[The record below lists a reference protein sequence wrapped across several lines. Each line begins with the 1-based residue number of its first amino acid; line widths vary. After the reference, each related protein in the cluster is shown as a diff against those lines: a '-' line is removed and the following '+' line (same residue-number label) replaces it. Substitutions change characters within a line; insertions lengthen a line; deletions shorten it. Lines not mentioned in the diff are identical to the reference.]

1 MIKLFVFFLVIINFS
16 LKAEDNLLTLKQQ
29 VDRLQREVNDLS
41 KIVFQNGIHEN
52 IDSSEQNNS
61 TDLNNITAFDIRI
74 YDLESDIKN
83 IYSNYEDISFQ
94 IEELKNLIEEINIKL
109 NTKIINQIENNN
121 TQDVNSENIDDV
133 ESNNT
138 LGTLKIN
145 SEDLSENSEKT
156 EENDSIVANDQVK
169 NLTPEEEYQL
179 AFDLLRSQ
187 KFEEAKL
194 ALNEFII
201 KNENHNLAGTAVYY
215 LGELHLLQKDYIEAA
230 LIFGDGYEKYRT
242 KSVKAPDILYKLGLV
257 FTKINK
263 NLEACNSFKIF
274 KREYSNHKLNEKIN
288 LKIQELECE

>member
-109 NTKIINQIENNN
+109 NTKIITLIDQIATLQRHLTTANE
-121 TQDVNSENIDDV
+121 DYPL
-133 ESNNT
+133 ESY
-138 LGTLKIN
+138 GTHMSHK
-145 SEDLSENSEKT
+145 DLQG
-156 EENDSIVANDQVK
+156 A
-169 NLTPEEEYQL
+169 P
-179 AFDLLRSQ
+179 
-187 KFEEAKL
+187 
-194 ALNEFII
+194 
-201 KNENHNLAGTAVYY
+201 
-215 LGELHLLQKDYIEAA
+215 IES
-230 LIFGDGYEKYRT
+230 GGKMT
-242 KSVKAPDILYKLGLV
+242 KSQFSNWILKDG
-257 FTKINK
+257 I
-263 NLEACNSFKIF
+263 
-274 KREYSNHKLNEKIN
+274 
-288 LKIQELECE
+288 